1 MIKEP
6 LTNLQKEILKL
17 YSTDMAEKD
26 LKELKALLAKY
37 YAQKSIKEADKI
49 WIEKNL
55 SNQDM
60 DTWLNEGYT

>member
-26 LKELKALLAKY
+26 LNELKTLLAKY

-49 WIEKNL
+49 WSEKDL

-60 DTWLNEGYT
+60 DTWLNEG